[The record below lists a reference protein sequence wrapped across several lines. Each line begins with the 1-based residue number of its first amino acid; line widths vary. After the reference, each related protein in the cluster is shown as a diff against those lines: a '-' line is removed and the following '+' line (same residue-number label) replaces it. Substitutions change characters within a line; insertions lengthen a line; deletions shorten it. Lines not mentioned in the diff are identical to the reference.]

1 MAKGSGVAATRLE
14 KRLCQIEKRQ
24 TVIQS
29 TFDTLLA
36 MVKTIVEQTGQTAT
50 KVEQLCCH
58 NCVQVQREA
67 NEVKRRALEAKD
79 LYDSKLREL
88 GVGRVESGRS
98 AVIGAVRGS

>member
-36 MVKTIVEQTGQTAT
+36 TIKTVAEQTGHTAT
-50 KVEQLCCH
+50 KVDQLCCH
-58 NCVQVQREA
+58 NCAQVQREA
-67 NEVKRRALEAKD
+67 SEAKRRALEAKD

-88 GVGRVESGRS
+88 GVGRVERGHS
-98 AVIGAVRGS
+98 AVIGAVRGG